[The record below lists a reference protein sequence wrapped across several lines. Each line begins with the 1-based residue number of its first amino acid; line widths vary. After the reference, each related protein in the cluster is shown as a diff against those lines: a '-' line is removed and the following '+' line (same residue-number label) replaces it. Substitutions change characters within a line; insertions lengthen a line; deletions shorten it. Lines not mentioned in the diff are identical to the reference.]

1 LAVHAYLALDKA
13 EATSLGRAISL
24 ARGRFGLTQ
33 SHVCG
38 EVIPGGWRLSFHTA
52 GKAARAGSKGAQAV
66 VTVTNVGGINKA
78 RLES

>member
-13 EATSLGRAISL
+13 DAESLGRAVSL
-24 ARGRFGLTQ
+24 ARGRFGLDQ
-33 SHVCG
+33 SHVCA
-38 EVIPGGWRLSFHTA
+38 EVIPDGWKLSFHTA

-66 VTVTNVGGINKA
+66 VTVTSAGGINKA